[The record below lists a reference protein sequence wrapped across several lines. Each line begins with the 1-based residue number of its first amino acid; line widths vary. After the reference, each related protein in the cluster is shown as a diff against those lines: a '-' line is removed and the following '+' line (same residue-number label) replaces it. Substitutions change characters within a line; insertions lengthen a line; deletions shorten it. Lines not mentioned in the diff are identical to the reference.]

1 LKHPVRSSLW
11 ILLACCALCIAAPS
25 VEAGLFQRIFGERV
39 TPVQD
44 GAYIAADKIKF
55 ALQRARKDYLL
66 RFEGD
71 PETYVLHADHTSL
84 GGRMLK
90 YDSGETALK
99 VAGWGGLTLYTDF
112 EPNGL
117 PAVRTGDATPFAPS
131 PVTLKD
137 VQFLAAQDA
146 QRLAHERH
154 LRIPFV
160 VNWSVLE
167 TDGALR
173 ATASEAIENT
183 TRGIERFVRDK
194 QTRRM
199 LTARVHRV
207 TFATG
212 THAMLNLQEKALIVT
227 FNPERG
233 YFGCASSRA
242 VSRQLGTLLDGTKEA
257 AAHFGGAGAH

>member
-1 LKHPVRSSLW
+1 MKHPVHSSVAIVLT
-11 ILLACCALCIAAPS
+11 CCAFGVVAPGPAH
-25 VEAGLFQRIFGERV
+25 AGLFERIFGERV
-39 TPVQD
+39 APVQD

-55 ALQRARKDYLL
+55 ALQRAGKNYLL
-66 RFEGD
+66 RFDGD

-84 GGRMLK
+84 GARMLR

-99 VAGWGGLTLYTDF
+99 VAGWGGLTLYTDWQ
-112 EPNGL
+112 PNGL
-117 PAVRTGDATPFAPS
+117 PAVRTGDAAPFAPS

-146 QRLAHERH
+146 QRLAKERH
-154 LRIPFV
+154 LRVPFV

-183 TRGIERFVRDK
+183 ARGIERFVHDRQSRK
-194 QTRRM
+194 M
-199 LTARVHRV
+199 LMSRVRRV

-212 THAMLNLQEKALIVT
+212 THPMLSLQGKVLIVT

-242 VSRQLGTLLDGTKEA
+242 VARQLPTLLGGTKEA
-257 AAHFGGAGAH
+257 AAH

>member
-1 LKHPVRSSLW
+1 MRSVLRVL
-11 ILLACCALCIAAPS
+11 IACCAVYVTVSTAQ
-25 VEAGLFQRIFGERV
+25 AGIFERIFGERIA
-39 TPVQD
+39 PVQD
-44 GAYIAADKIKF
+44 GAYIAADRIKF
-55 ALQRARKDYLL
+55 ALQKAGKNFLL

-99 VAGWGGLTLYTDF
+99 VAGWGGLTLYTDWQ
-112 EPNGL
+112 PNGL
-117 PAVRTGDATPFAPS
+117 PAVRTGEAQPFAPS

-146 QRLAHERH
+146 QRLARERH
-154 LRIPFV
+154 LRLPFV

-173 ATASEAIENT
+173 ATASDAIENT
-183 TRGIERFVRDK
+183 ARGIERFVRDRE
-194 QTRRM
+194 TRKLLMSRI
-199 LTARVHRV
+199 HRV

-212 THAMLNLQEKALIVT
+212 THAMLSLQNKALIVT

-233 YFGCASSRA
+233 YFGLASSRA
-242 VSRQLGTLLDGTKEA
+242 VASQLGALLGGTREA
-257 AAHFGGAGAH
+257 SAH

>member
-1 LKHPVRSSLW
+1 VRSVLRVFV
-11 ILLACCALCIAAPS
+11 ACCAISAAAPS
-25 VEAGLFQRIFGERV
+25 AHAGLFQRIFGERIA
-39 TPVQD
+39 PVED

-55 ALQRARKDYLL
+55 ALQRAGKNFLL

-99 VAGWGGLTLYTDF
+99 VAGWGGLTLYTDWQ
-112 EPNGL
+112 PNGL
-117 PAVRTGDATPFAPS
+117 PAVRTGDAAPFAPS
-131 PVTLKD
+131 SVTLKD

-154 LRIPFV
+154 LRMPFV

-173 ATASEAIENT
+173 ATASDAIENT
-183 TRGIERFVRDK
+183 ARGIERFGRDRG
-194 QTRRM
+194 TRKM
-199 LTARVHRV
+199 LTSRVHRV

-212 THAMLNLQEKALIVT
+212 THPSLNLQNKILIVT
-227 FNPERG
+227 FNPEAG
-233 YFGCASSRA
+233 YLGCASSRA
-242 VSRQLGTLLDGTKEA
+242 VARQLGSLLGGTREA
-257 AAHFGGAGAH
+257 AAH

>member
-1 LKHPVRSSLW
+1 MRS
-11 ILLACCALCIAAPS
+11 LLRIVLASVALCSAVPS
-25 VEAGLFQRIFGERV
+25 TQAGLLQRIFGERIA
-39 TPVQD
+39 PVED
-44 GAYIAADKIKF
+44 GNYIAGDKIKF
-55 ALQRARKDYLL
+55 VLRRSDKNYLL
-66 RFEGD
+66 RFDGD

-112 EPNGL
+112 APNGS
-117 PAVRTGDATPFAPS
+117 PAVRIGDAAPFAPS

-154 LRIPFV
+154 LRLPFV

-183 TRGIERFVRDK
+183 ARGIERFVRDR
-194 QTRRM
+194 QMRQM
-199 LTARVHRV
+199 LMSRVHRV

-212 THAMLNLQEKALIVT
+212 TRPMLGLQNKALIVT

-233 YFGCASSRA
+233 YLGCHSSRA
-242 VSRQLGTLLDGTKEA
+242 VARQLGTLLSGTREA
-257 AAHFGGAGAH
+257 AAQ